1 MTPPFAFLDAAQGA
15 FAELVRSVLLVAG
28 GFLVGYLLGWVLGWA
43 VGRWVFRR
51 QHTTGLQAVG
61 RPVGGVLGALIV
73 ALLVLTG
80 RGKPVG
86 EGGDGK
92 GTAATDPNAKAGPT
106 ETDPKKPPKELPKPP
121 ETKPADVILTVTLYG
136 GPRTG
141 GQQFY
146 QFGSES
152 GLRTLE
158 SLQEAVLA
166 RRAGEKGKVSV
177 AVRLP
182 PDPGDQPGDPRV
194 QTRLTE
200 WANAQGLDVTFPAGK

>member
-15 FAELVRSVLLVAG
+15 FMELVRNILLIAG
-28 GFLVGYLLGWVLGWA
+28 GFLVGYLAGWVLGWA

-86 EGGDGK
+86 DGGDGK
-92 GTAATDPNAKAGPT
+92 GTTATDPNGKAAPA
-106 ETDPKKPPKELPKPP
+106 EVDPKKSTKDLPKPP
-121 ETKPADVILTVTLYG
+121 DTKPADVILTVTLYG
-136 GPRTG
+136 GSRAV
-141 GQQFY
+141 GQQYY
-146 QFGSES
+146 QYDAEA

-158 SLQEAVLA
+158 GLQDAILA
-166 RRAGEKGKVSV
+166 RKGREKGKVSI
-177 AVRLP
+177 AIRLP
-182 PDPGDQPGDPRV
+182 PDPNDRPGDPRV

-200 WANAQGLDVTFPAGK
+200 WANAQGLDVTFPASK